1 MCCFA
6 CRGVICGSGGI
17 LWSALLRHRPEKL
30 PWGSRE
36 TDPRCC
42 ALKIQLDRAVR
53 AAWEAGATT
62 FACGLARGCDFY
74 FAEAVLRLQEQAE
87 GISLE
92 AWIPCPEQPNRWKE
106 PDQARYRTLLTRCSR
121 VHVVEPAYAPA
132 ACCAGTGPCCRRRTG
147 SSAFMMAVAA
157 GPVQQWPMPTGWA
170 CRWKQSG
177 CNQPGISNPW
187 TTPLAEVS
195 VMSAPMTWSL

>member
-1 MCCFA
+1 MKMLRRLGHGLALYLDDLLLLAGCGCF
-6 CRGVICGSGGI
+6 
-17 LWSALLRHRPEKL
+17 
-30 PWGSRE
+30 
-36 TDPRCC
+36 
-42 ALKIQLDRAVR
+42 VR

-121 VHVVEPAYAPA
+121 VHVVEPAYAPGCMLRRNRAMLQA
-132 ACCAGTGPCCRRRTG
+132 ADWLISVYDGSGGGTG
-147 SSAFMMAVAA
+147 AAVAYA
-157 GPVQQWPMPTGWA
+157 NRLGLPVEAIW
-170 CRWKQSG
+170 
-177 CNQPGISNPW
+177 
-187 TTPLAEVS
+187 L
-195 VMSAPMTWSL
+195 

>member
-1 MCCFA
+1 MATEAITVRCSFHVLLCMQGRNLRE
-6 CRGVICGSGGI
+6 RGDTMVCAFTG
-17 LWSALLRHRPEKL
+17 HRPEKL

-106 PDQARYRTLLTRCSR
+106 TDKDGYRTLLTRCSR
-121 VHVVEPAYAPA
+121 VHVVEPAYAPGCMLRRNRAMLQA
-132 ACCAGTGPCCRRRTG
+132 ADWLISVYDGSGGGTG
-147 SSAFMMAVAA
+147 AAVAYA
-157 GPVQQWPMPTGWA
+157 NRLGLPVEAIW
-170 CRWKQSG
+170 
-177 CNQPGISNPW
+177 
-187 TTPLAEVS
+187 L
-195 VMSAPMTWSL
+195 

>member
-17 LWSALLRHRPEKL
+17 LWSALLPGHRPEKL

-62 FACGLARGCDFY
+62 FACGLARGCNFY

-121 VHVVEPAYAPA
+121 SDPRG
-132 ACCAGTGPCCRRRTG
+132 GTGVCPGLHAAPEPGHVAGGGLAHQRLRWQWRRDRC
-147 SSAFMMAVAA
+147 SSGLCQPA
-157 GPVQQWPMPTGWA
+157 GPAGGSNLAVISRAFPI
-170 CRWKQSG
+170 
-177 CNQPGISNPW
+177 PGPRHW
-187 TTPLAEVS
+187 QRCL
-195 VMSAPMTWSL
+195 

>member
-1 MCCFA
+1 MATEAITVRCSFHVLLCMQGRNLRE
-6 CRGVICGSGGI
+6 RGDTMVCAFTG
-17 LWSALLRHRPEKL
+17 HRPEKL

-106 PDQARYRTLLTRCSR
+106 PDQARYRTLELFGYLQAADWLISVYDGSGGGTGAA
-121 VHVVEPAYAPA
+121 VAYANRL
-132 ACCAGTGPCCRRRTG
+132 GL
-147 SSAFMMAVAA
+147 
-157 GPVQQWPMPTGWA
+157 PVEAIW
-170 CRWKQSG
+170 
-177 CNQPGISNPW
+177 
-187 TTPLAEVS
+187 L
-195 VMSAPMTWSL
+195 

>member
-1 MCCFA
+1 MATEAITVRCSFHVLLCMQGRNLRE
-6 CRGVICGSGGI
+6 RGGYS
-17 LWSALLRHRPEKL
+17 WSALFTGHRPEKL

-92 AWIPCPEQPNRWKE
+92 AWIP
-106 PDQARYRTLLTRCSR
+106 AR
-121 VHVVEPAYAPA
+121 
-132 ACCAGTGPCCRRRTG
+132 
-147 SSAFMMAVAA
+147 SS
-157 GPVQQWPMPTGWA
+157 PTGGRSRIRPA
-170 CRWKQSG
+170 
-177 CNQPGISNPW
+177 
-187 TTPLAEVS
+187 T
-195 VMSAPMTWSL
+195 APS